1 MKNISDKLLKF
12 CEFFF
17 GMVGVVMIMIA
28 SYGVLARNVLQTPVP
43 WTDEALKLMFVWCIF
58 VGASL
63 AFLKDELISLT
74 LVEDGFR
81 EKGKKIPYGVIKAIQ
96 YIIAIVINGALFK
109 QLLTIIGTQMKTGE
123 STTVIQYPLWIL
135 NTGML
140 VGVTLIIAMGL
151 LKLINCVRDM
161 VKK

>member
-1 MKNISDKLLKF
+1 MKTISDKLLKF

-58 VGASL
+58 VGAAL

-74 LVEDGFR
+74 LVEDGFKD
-81 EKGKKIPYGVIKAIQ
+81 KGKKIPYNLIKIIQ
-96 YIIAIVINGALFK
+96 YVIAIVINCALFT
-109 QLLTIIGTQMKTGE
+109 QLLTIIGTQISTGE
-123 STTVIQYPLWIL
+123 TTTVIQYPLWIL
-135 NTGML
+135 NVGML
-140 VGVTLIIAMGL
+140 VGSALIVIMGVF
-151 LKLINCVRDM
+151 KIIESIKDM
-161 VKK
+161 K

>member
-1 MKNISDKLLKF
+1 MKNISAKLLKAA
-12 CEFFF
+12 EFFF

-58 VGASL
+58 VGAAL

-74 LVEDGFR
+74 LVEDGFK
-81 EKGKKIPYGVIKAIQ
+81 EKGKKIPYNLIKIIQ
-96 YIIAIVINGALFK
+96 YVIAIVINCALFT

-140 VGVTLIIAMGL
+140 IGVALIIVMGL
-151 LKLINCVRDM
+151 MKLINCVLDM

>member
-1 MKNISDKLLKF
+1 
-12 CEFFF
+12 
-17 GMVGVVMIMIA
+17 MIMIA

-58 VGASL
+58 VGAAL

-74 LVEDGFR
+74 LVEDGFKD
-81 EKGKKIPYGVIKAIQ
+81 KGKKIPYNLIKIIQ
-96 YIIAIVINGALFK
+96 YVIAIVINCALFT

-135 NTGML
+135 NAGML
-140 VGVTLIIAMGL
+140 VGVALIIVMGL